1 MVLVASWIVA
11 MVALDEPNGTL
22 ARVAAFVPPLAPM
35 VVPARV
41 VLGDMNA
48 IGLIAAVAVDLLATT
63 GLILLAARIYER
75 AILHIGA
82 PVTLRRVLASRTRQT
97 ETADLAPARARL
109 TPSVDLAV
117 GWAATALILAGA
129 VILITRLSEPVAI
142 ALIALGLLLKA
153 VGESGKR
160 GPRNAAR

>member
-1 MVLVASWIVA
+1 M
-11 MVALDEPNGTL
+11 
-22 ARVAAFVPPLAPM
+22 
-35 VVPARV
+35 
-41 VLGDMNA
+41 
-48 IGLIAAVAVDLLATT
+48 ATA

-75 AILHIGA
+75 AILRIGA
-82 PVTLRRVLASRTRQT
+82 PVKLRRVLAGRTRQA
-97 ETADLAPARARL
+97 ETADLAAAHARL

-142 ALIALGLLLKA
+142 VLIAVGLLLKA
-153 VGESGKR
+153 LRESGKR

>member
-1 MVLVASWIVA
+1 
-11 MVALDEPNGTL
+11 
-22 ARVAAFVPPLAPM
+22 VAAFVPPFAPM

-41 VLGDMNA
+41 VLGDMSA
-48 IGLIAAVAVDLLATT
+48 VGLVGAVAVDLVATL

-75 AILHIGA
+75 AILRIGA
-82 PVTLRRVLASRTRQT
+82 PVKLCRLLASGTRHA
-97 ETADLAPARARL
+97 ETGDLAAGHARL

-117 GWAATALILAGA
+117 GWAGAALILAGA

-142 ALIALGLLLKA
+142 VLIAIGLLLKA
-153 VGESGKR
+153 LRESGKR